1 MGIHQKSQKIDVA
14 QVKQLSKLEGEDLVK
29 KEARDKELDA
39 IIKGEDKRLLLV
51 IGPCSSDNEEAV
63 LEYARRLS
71 ALQAE
76 VEDRIFMV
84 MRVYTAKPRTNGDGY
99 KGLIHQ
105 PDTSKLPD
113 LINGIAAVRNLHYR
127 VITETGLTTAD
138 EMLYPSNL
146 PLVDDLVSY
155 HAIGA
160 RSVEDQEHRFVASG
174 IDVPTGMK
182 NPTSGNLNIMF
193 NAIYAAQNQQNFI
206 YHDAEVDTDGNPLAH
221 AILRGA
227 TNEHGENEP
236 NFYYDILIKAIKKY
250 QDMGLENSFIL
261 IDTNHDN
268 SGKNYLDQI
277 RIVRQTLINR
287 DWNDEINKYVRG
299 FMIESYLEDGRQDKP
314 EVFGK
319 SITDPC
325 LGWDKTEKLIRE
337 IYQTLGQDSFV
348 EY

>member
-1 MGIHQKSQKIDVA
+1 MGIHKRSTSLDIDK
-14 QVKQLSKLEGEDLVK
+14 VKELSKLEGEFLAAK
-29 KEARDKELDA
+29 NQRDEELKG
-39 IIKGEDKRLLLV
+39 IIRGEDDRLLLV

-63 LEYARRLS
+63 LEYANRLS
-71 ALQAE
+71 KLQDE
-76 VEDRIFMV
+76 VKDKIFMV
-84 MRVYTAKPRTNGDGY
+84 MRVYTAKPRTNGEGY
-99 KGLIHQ
+99 KGLVHQ

-138 EMLYPSNL
+138 EMLYSANY
-146 PLVDDLVSY
+146 PLVEDLVSY

-174 IDVPTGMK
+174 IDMPTGMK
-182 NPTSGNLNIMF
+182 NPTSGNLKVMF
-193 NAIYAAQNQQNFI
+193 NGIYAAQNKQNFI
-206 YHDAEVDTDGNPLAH
+206 YRDAEVDTDGNPLAH

-227 TNEHGENEP
+227 TTEQGTYEP
-236 NFYYDILIKAIKKY
+236 NYYYDILLKTIKQY
-250 QDMGLENSFIL
+250 EEFGLENPFII

-268 SGKNYLDQI
+268 SGKNYLEQI

-287 DWNDEINKYVRG
+287 AWNESIRKYVRG
-299 FMIESYLEDGRQDKP
+299 FMIESYLEDGRQDSP

-325 LGWDKTEKLIRE
+325 LGWEKTEALIRE
-337 IYQTLGQDSFV
+337 IHQTL
-348 EY
+348 

>member
-1 MGIHQKSQKIDVA
+1 MGIHKRSTSLDIDK
-14 QVKQLSKLEGEDLVK
+14 VKELSKLEGDFLAAK
-29 KEARDKELDA
+29 NQRDEELKR
-39 IIKGEDKRLLLV
+39 IIRGEDDRMLLV

-71 ALQAE
+71 KLQEE
-76 VEDRIFMV
+76 VKDKIFMV
-84 MRVYTAKPRTNGDGY
+84 MRVYTAKPRTNGEGY
-99 KGLIHQ
+99 KGLVHQ

-138 EMLYPSNL
+138 EMLYSANY
-146 PLVDDLVSY
+146 PLVEDLVSY

-174 IDVPTGMK
+174 IDMPTGMK
-182 NPTSGNLNIMF
+182 NPTSGNLTVMF
-193 NAIYAAQNQQNFI
+193 NGIYAAQSKQNFI
-206 YHDAEVDTDGNPLAH
+206 YRDAEVDTDGNPLAH

-227 TNEHGENEP
+227 NTEQGTYEP
-236 NFYYDILIKAIKKY
+236 NYYYDILLKTIKQY
-250 QDMGLENSFIL
+250 EQFGLQNPFIV

-268 SGKNYLDQI
+268 SGKNYLEQI

-287 DWNDEINKYVRG
+287 AWNESIRKYVRG
-299 FMIESYLEDGRQDKP
+299 FMIESYLEDGRQDST

-325 LGWDKTEKLIRE
+325 LGWDKTEALIRE
-337 IYQTLGQDSFV
+337 IHQTL
-348 EY
+348 

>member
-1 MGIHQKSQKIDVA
+1 MGIHQRSTRINIE
-14 QVKQLSKLEGEDLVK
+14 QVKELSKLEGDFLVAKEKRDEELK
-29 KEARDKELDA
+29 KV
-39 IIKGEDKRLLLV
+39 ITGEDDRLLLV

-71 ALQAE
+71 KLQDQ
-76 VEDRIFMV
+76 VKDKIFMV
-84 MRVYTAKPRTNGDGY
+84 MRVYTAKPRTNGEGY
-99 KGLIHQ
+99 KGLVHQ

-138 EMLYPSNL
+138 EMLYSANF
-146 PLVDDLVSY
+146 PLVEDLVSY

-174 IDVPTGMK
+174 IDMPTGMK
-182 NPTSGNLNIMF
+182 NPTSGNLTVMF
-193 NAIYAAQNQQNFI
+193 NAIYAAQNKQNFI
-206 YHDAEVDTDGNPLAH
+206 YRDAEVDTDGNPLAH

-227 TNEHGENEP
+227 STEQGINEP
-236 NFYYDILIKAIKKY
+236 NYYYDILLKTIKQY
-250 QDMGLENSFIL
+250 QNFGLKNPFIV

-268 SGKNYLDQI
+268 SGKNYLEQI

-287 DWNDEINKYVRG
+287 DWNDDIRKYVRG
-299 FMIESYLEDGRQDKP
+299 FMIESYLEDGRQDSP
-314 EVFGK
+314 ETFGK

-325 LGWDKTEKLIRE
+325 LGWDKTEALIRE
-337 IYQTLGQDSFV
+337 IHETL
-348 EY
+348 

>member
-1 MGIHQKSQKIDVA
+1 MGIHKRSTSLDIDK
-14 QVKQLSKLEGEDLVK
+14 VKELSKLEGEFLAAK
-29 KEARDKELDA
+29 NQRDEELKR
-39 IIKGEDKRLLLV
+39 IIRGEDDRLLLV

-71 ALQAE
+71 KLQEE
-76 VEDRIFMV
+76 VKDKIFMV
-84 MRVYTAKPRTNGDGY
+84 MRVYTAKPRTNGEGY
-99 KGLIHQ
+99 KGLVHQ

-138 EMLYPSNL
+138 EMLYSANY
-146 PLVDDLVSY
+146 PLVEDLVSY

-174 IDVPTGMK
+174 IDMPTGMK
-182 NPTSGNLNIMF
+182 NPTSGNLTVMF
-193 NAIYAAQNQQNFI
+193 NGIYAAQNKQNFI
-206 YHDAEVDTDGNPLAH
+206 YRDAEVDTDGNPLAH

-227 TNEHGENEP
+227 ATEQGTYEP
-236 NFYYDILIKAIKKY
+236 NYYYDILLKTIKQY
-250 QDMGLENSFIL
+250 EEFGLKNPFIV

-268 SGKNYLDQI
+268 SGKNYLEQI

-287 DWNDEINKYVRG
+287 DWNESIRKYVRG
-299 FMIESYLEDGRQDKP
+299 FMIESYLEDGRQDSP

-325 LGWDKTEKLIRE
+325 LGWEKTEALIRE
-337 IYQTLGQDSFV
+337 IHQTV
-348 EY
+348 